1 MQGFRVYGGG
11 MVRMASRYQARF
23 EKRLLPD
30 LINPLRKID
39 ESLSPAS
46 ASAAR
51 LIDVRDFST
60 LVQQSQEQRVPLWRV
75 FGGPTYQMDEA
86 REAFYSLAEEVIS
99 RTA

>member
-1 MQGFRVYGGG
+1 
-11 MVRMASRYQARF
+11 MASKYQARF

-30 LINPLRKID
+30 LISPLRKIQD
-39 ESLSPAS
+39 DLSPGTATAS
-46 ASAAR
+46 R

-75 FGGPTYQMDEA
+75 FGGPAYQMEEA
-86 REAFYSLAEEVIS
+86 RNAFYELAEIVIE